1 MVNFRNKRLAA
12 PVALLVSLMLTTT
25 VALVWGSAA
34 TSAAPSRAA
43 AAAARPVAEG
53 PGGELRSRIVGET
66 ANGREVNGKFVPLNF
81 TKRNGKVFVRGLV
94 QGVVHKADGSTA
106 RTFGVMRTVRVK
118 SIEGTPIRTDPRRC
132 PGRGLRHPPPGARTA
147 RPRPPRAA
155 GPPQPGGPQHRRG
168 PGSGEPPR
176 QPALL
181 RRGAARRW
189 SQRSARTT
197 DPPAQPDPRSARPG
211 PLTRRRSR
219 DLVTRT

>member
-34 TSAAPSRAA
+34 TSAAPSRA

-94 QGVVHKADGSTA
+94 QGVVHKSDGSTA

-118 SIEGTPIRTDPRRC
+118 SIEGTPIRT
-132 PGRGLRHPPPGARTA
+132 T
-147 RPRPPRAA
+147 RAA
-155 GPPQPGGPQHRRG
+155 
-168 PGSGEPPR
+168 
-176 QPALL
+176 A
-181 RRGAARRW
+181 RGAACDILHLVLGPLDLDLLGLKIHLNRVVLNID
-189 SQRSARTT
+189 A
-197 DPPAQPDPRSARPG
+197 DPG
-211 PLTRRRSR
+211 PGNLLGNLLCAVAGLLDGGLNGLLGRLTNLLNRI
-219 DLVTRT
+219 LGQLGLGL